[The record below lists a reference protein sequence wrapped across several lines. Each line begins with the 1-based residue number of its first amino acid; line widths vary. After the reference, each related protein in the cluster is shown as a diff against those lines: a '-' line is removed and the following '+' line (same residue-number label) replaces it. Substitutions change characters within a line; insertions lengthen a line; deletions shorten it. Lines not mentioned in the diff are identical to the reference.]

1 MKKISILGVS
11 FLSMIAL
18 ATVLFFNSC
27 DDDPCKDVVCVNGDC
42 VSGVCACDLGYE
54 GTDCS
59 TKSVTKY
66 VGSYSAIDVCSSGT
80 YSYNAIVSASSTTV
94 NGLIITNFGGFGSTL
109 TAIATVDGNSVT
121 VPSQSLGGVNV
132 SGSGTLNASATQIQ
146 FTYTA
151 NDGTNSDNCTSTW
164 DLQ

>member
-11 FLSMIAL
+11 FLSMVAL

-27 DDDPCKDVVCVNGDC
+27 TDDPCKDVVCVNGDC
-42 VSGVCACDLGYE
+42 VSGTCACDLGYE
-54 GTDCS
+54 GSDCS
-59 TKSVTKY
+59 VKSVTKF
-66 VGSYSAIDVCSSGT
+66 VGAYSAIDVCSSGT
-80 YSYNAIVSASSTTV
+80 YQYNSTIAASSTTI

-109 TAIATVDGNSVT
+109 TAIATVDGSNVT

-132 SGSGTLNASATQIQ
+132 SGSGVLNSAATQIQ

-151 NDGTNSDNCTSTW
+151 NDGVNSDNCTSTW